1 MTDFARLPILS
12 PTEVEELLESTEVAR
27 QGVPAESIDLLASD
41 RFIQMMIPSLTVGY
55 VRLAE
60 TLRKILTSLLRVK
73 AEVHD
78 ETPEVLTGRGLM
90 RVAEH
95 AGCMLGLSTRVH
107 GQVHG
112 ASILCIDRRLTSAL
126 IDRLFGG
133 ETESSSSDID
143 RPLTALERRVLQRA
157 LQPVVDALNETL
169 EPRDTFHFETSC
181 IECNLDLVKGFTP
194 DVTVLHV
201 PITMQLGERLASM
214 SLALPG
220 AVLEPIRGLFAANV
234 EQTAD
239 ASMMRDIVCRT
250 PVQLE
255 VELGRASIGLRKL
268 SRLEVGQVLKLDRHP
283 SEELPIN
290 ISGMTKFHGL
300 PVSDS
305 GALAIEI
312 TRTSD

>member
-12 PTEVEELLESTEVAR
+12 PTEVEELLEASDASRLGT
-27 QGVPAESIDLLASD
+27 QAESIDLLASD
-41 RFIQMMIPSLTVGY
+41 RFIQMMIPSLSVGY

-78 ETPEVLTGRGLM
+78 ETPEILTGRGLM
-90 RVAEH
+90 RVAKH
-95 AGCMLGLSTRVH
+95 AGCMLGLDTKVH
-107 GQVHG
+107 GKSHG

-133 ETESSSSDID
+133 GAESSDSD
-143 RPLTALERRVLQRA
+143 LTRALTPLERRVIVRA
-157 LQPVVDALNETL
+157 LQPVVDAINETL
-169 EPRDTFHFETSC
+169 EPQDTFHFETSC

-201 PITMQLGERLASM
+201 PLTMQLGDRLASM

-220 AVLEPIRGLFAANV
+220 AVLEPIRGAFGV
-234 EQTAD
+234 SVDTSG
-239 ASMMRDIVCRT
+239 ASEVMRDMVCRT

-268 SRLEVGQVLKLDRHP
+268 SQLEVGQVIKLNRHP
-283 SEELPIN
+283 SEELPVN
-290 ISGMTKFHGL
+290 ISGLTKFHGL
-300 PVSDS
+300 PVADG